1 MASFSRGLMGLAT
14 YSFASGML
22 RSQPAALYGSSS
34 PVLSALRIRLAQ
46 PQTCTRIQCFS
57 SSPLVRGK
65 GPQRGK
71 ALKNAPSSTSSRTPL
86 RTPRAPSPP
95 RTPAKPRAA
104 PASATVVTRLVS
116 ATASATA
123 ATAASSAPGSAVSGF
138 AEQLGRR
145 TVSTLLYEA
154 PSHFWFRA
162 TTLTAGFLTIAY
174 TVGNYWTVFA
184 YPPENLLWWVPHAFA
199 VICGVMIAGGT
210 YFLMGGLGIIRVIH
224 AIPSARIEAI
234 AGKGA
239 AATAARAVKDAG
251 GGPMPPIF
259 LELEIGRVLP
269 ILPARKRYILPENLV
284 VPFRFASYGLSGAM
298 VPVAGAAVT
307 GTAAAATAAAT
318 GAAAG
323 AGSGHSNAPLT
334 GYERV
339 KAHEAEQERIA
350 KAREYE
356 MDHLMTAPF
365 RHAGQGAQ
373 SFWHQIQRA
382 FSREGFV
389 PVLVNGD
396 RQKLDVTGGW
406 ALENGRALDRLVT
419 LKNDIK

>member
-1 MASFSRGLMGLAT
+1 MAARAT
-14 YSFASGML
+14 
-22 RSQPAALYGSSS
+22 P
-34 PVLSALRIRLAQ
+34 
-46 PQTCTRIQCFS
+46 
-57 SSPLVRGK
+57 
-65 GPQRGK
+65 
-71 ALKNAPSSTSSRTPL
+71 
-86 RTPRAPSPP
+86 
-95 RTPAKPRAA
+95 
-104 PASATVVTRLVS
+104 
-116 ATASATA
+116 
-123 ATAASSAPGSAVSGF
+123 APGSVSTF

-174 TVGNYWTVFA
+174 TLANYWTVFLH
-184 YPPENLLWWVPHAFA
+184 PPEDLLWWVPHAFA
-199 VICGVMIAGGT
+199 VICGLMIAGGT

-284 VPFRFASYGLSGAM
+284 VPFRFASYGLSGDM
-298 VPVAGAAVT
+298 MP
-307 GTAAAATAAAT
+307 
-318 GAAAG
+318 AAAG
-323 AGSGHSNAPLT
+323 AGAAVSAAGATSGTFSSGGSSSSSSSGVPLT

-339 KAHEAEQERIA
+339 KAHEAEQERLA
-350 KAREYE
+350 KLREYE
-356 MDHLMTAPF
+356 MNHLMTAPF

-373 SFWHQIQRA
+373 SAWSQIQRA

>member
-1 MASFSRGLMGLAT
+1 MPSPSPSRAPVK
-14 YSFASGML
+14 SRVA
-22 RSQPAALYGSSS
+22 PAAAVASKSA
-34 PVLSALRIRLAQ
+34 LSA
-46 PQTCTRIQCFS
+46 T
-57 SSPLVRGK
+57 
-65 GPQRGK
+65 
-71 ALKNAPSSTSSRTPL
+71 TSS
-86 RTPRAPSPP
+86 
-95 RTPAKPRAA
+95 
-104 PASATVVTRLVS
+104 V
-116 ATASATA
+116 
-123 ATAASSAPGSAVSGF
+123 PGAVSGF

-162 TTLTAGFLTIAY
+162 TTLTAGFLTVIY
-174 TVGNYWTVFA
+174 TVANYWSVFLD
-184 YPPENLLWWVPHAFA
+184 PPKDLMWWVPQAFA
-199 VICGVMIAGGT
+199 VICGIMLAGGA
-210 YFLMGGLGIIRVIH
+210 YFVMGGLGIIRVIH

-234 AGKGA
+234 AGKA
-239 AATAARAVKDAG
+239 AASTAARAVKDAG
-251 GGPMPPIF
+251 GGPMPPII

-284 VPFRFASYGLSGAM
+284 VPFRFASYGLNGDM
-298 VPVAGAAVT
+298 KPVAGA
-307 GTAAAATAAAT
+307 AAAT

-323 AGSGHSNAPLT
+323 AGSGSSNVPLT

-339 KAHEAEQERIA
+339 KAHEAEQERVA
-350 KAREYE
+350 KLREYE
-356 MDHLMTAPF
+356 MNHLMTAPF

-373 SFWHQIQRA
+373 STWHQIQRA

-419 LKNDIK
+419 LKSDIK